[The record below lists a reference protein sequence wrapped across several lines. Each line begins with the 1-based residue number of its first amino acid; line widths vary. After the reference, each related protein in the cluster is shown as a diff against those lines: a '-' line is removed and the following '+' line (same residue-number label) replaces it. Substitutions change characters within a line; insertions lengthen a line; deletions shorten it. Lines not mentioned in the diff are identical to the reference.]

1 MRFGIVVSEWN
12 SEITEAL
19 YKGAIDALLKY
30 GAKEQ
35 NITRINVPG
44 SFELV
49 LGAQKLISQ
58 KNIDAVITISETSKK
73 DIVRFLGISAE
84 KIHVV
89 YLAPRKIFKK
99 LRNEELRK
107 VGKKYKLPKRFV
119 LYVGDVNYNKNIP
132 RLIKACKM
140 VKVPL
145 VIVGK
150 HALEVEELGLNLKHL
165 KGPRDW
171 FRYIF
176 NIPHPEL
183 AHFKGLVKEFK
194 GNTNIIRTGFTTE
207 EELVEIF
214 NLASVYVQ
222 PSFYEGFGLPVL
234 EAMASGTP
242 VVIAKTNALVEIAN
256 DAALIAD
263 PKDPKDLAEKIEMV
277 LKKDELRKDLIR
289 KGFLR
294 VKEFSWEKTAEEM
307 IEVYKIVAGSK

>member
-1 MRFGIVVSEWN
+1 M
-12 SEITEAL
+12 
-19 YKGAIDALLKY
+19 
-30 GAKEQ
+30 
-35 NITRINVPG
+35 
-44 SFELV
+44 
-49 LGAQKLISQ
+49 
-58 KNIDAVITISETSKK
+58 
-73 DIVRFLGISAE
+73 
-84 KIHVV
+84 
-89 YLAPRKIFKK
+89 
-99 LRNEELRK
+99 
-107 VGKKYKLPKRFV
+107 
-119 LYVGDVNYNKNIP
+119 
-132 RLIKACKM
+132 
-140 VKVPL
+140 
-145 VIVGK
+145 
-150 HALEVEELGLNLKHL
+150 
-165 KGPRDW
+165 
-171 FRYIF
+171 
-176 NIPHPEL
+176 
-183 AHFKGLVKEFK
+183 KEFK